1 MRCDFPEARPRLSK
15 SRPRLTA
22 SDVADAG
29 GETEHG
35 PGLARPL
42 VLRARAVW
50 PGGGAVPRPVAVQP
64 TETTWKPVSGTGNSG
79 ETPPPQSLPQSSSS
93 FHRDRHQPSV
103 GHPRLPHRWRR
114 RSPSWALCPQGSHW
128 KLSSTLRAG
137 DTVEVEIGS
146 RAAATRKPRGPPPPP
161 RALKGQRGRAD
172 PAPCMFPGDT
182 LHDPTLLFSLVSG
195 PFLPMSSSAPTNSFG
210 SFSPSRLG
218 KGFLHPEHSCPQ
230 NSPHPGEC
238 LSIVRS

>member
-29 GETEHG
+29 GEREHG

-64 TETTWKPVSGTGNSG
+64 TETTWKSVSGTGNSG

-114 RSPSWALCPQGSHW
+114 RSPGWALCPQGSRS
-128 KLSSTLRAG
+128 KLSSTLQAG

-146 RAAATRKPRGPPPPP
+146 RAAATRKPRGPPHRPVPS
-161 RALKGQRGRAD
+161 RGSEAVQIQC
-172 PAPCMFPGDT
+172 PACSQATLSMTRPC
-182 LHDPTLLFSLVSG
+182 FSLWSR
-195 PFLPMSSSAPTNSFG
+195 APSCPRQAPRRPTVLG
-210 SFSPSRLG
+210 PSRLPG
-218 KGFLHPEHSCPQ
+218 LAKGFSTQNILVPRTLHTLGNACP
-230 NSPHPGEC
+230 
-238 LSIVRS
+238 